1 MKTIREKVL
10 RKQKS
15 YMRILP
21 DEFYENNSRDDI
33 LKEFERIKEH
43 IPSLNNLSLESLSQ
57 KLKAIQ
63 RTRHF
68 GFWHDGSTLSNH
80 GHLLMMIVVMY
91 DPAIFYTSQEYKEKT
106 GM

>member
-80 GHLLMMIVVMY
+80 GHLLMMIVMY